1 MDMAT
6 NAVQRNCEF
15 IFTTNNDTCITC
27 VVIIDLEG
35 GLFEGESHVVM
46 PANPSST
53 CNVCI
58 RPKKNI
64 SSTMKIQVRGAD
76 RGC

>member
-1 MDMAT
+1 MAT

-27 VVIIDLEG
+27 VAIIDLEG

-76 RGC
+76 HGC